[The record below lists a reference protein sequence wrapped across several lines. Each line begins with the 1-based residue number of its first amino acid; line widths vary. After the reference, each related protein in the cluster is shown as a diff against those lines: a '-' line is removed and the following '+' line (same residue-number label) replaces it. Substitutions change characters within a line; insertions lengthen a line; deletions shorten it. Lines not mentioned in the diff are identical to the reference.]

1 LYYLAQTVRE
11 GIGPHLTLACA
22 HRSLHDRNRF
32 LLSSFIEK
40 DIVDITSDIGPT
52 KNGSHQKSN
61 RIFTDVALFM
71 ESVCMDLKT
80 MYPSTAQDFTF
91 VNRLFHRYMTNDESL
106 NPLCDIAEDAVF
118 QP

>member
-1 LYYLAQTVRE
+1 
-11 GIGPHLTLACA
+11 LTLTHAKLLVGL

-40 DIVDITSDIGPT
+40 DIVDITSDIGIT

-71 ESVCMDLKT
+71 ESVCIDLKT

-106 NPLCDIAEDAVF
+106 NPLCDITEGAASR
-118 QP
+118 P